1 MLARAPHAQIK
12 PISVWQII
20 RLAIFIVVRQ
30 KERGRYVTMKVE
42 MNLALGSVR
51 HVHESS
57 LTIYNGPVLNDDSTR
72 RQTVLETDLLH
83 NLALCA
89 DQLIESHAQCARSYP
104 DFDVPFAEFRDA
116 VAGAARKYLV
126 GSEGRKAAPTSA
138 ELSRFIGEL
147 KTLDLYLG
155 LACLR
160 GDEPAWWEFD
170 RQHRSFIERWTRHL
184 VRSDAD
190 ADEVIDAVYVELFGT
205 KVVAGV
211 RQSKFRTYTGRGS
224 LRGWLRAII
233 LHAAV
238 DLHRAPKVEVSM
250 EDWSESSDD
259 PPVRHVSGGE
269 VEGSMLT
276 SVVRERYRS
285 ATVAALD
292 HALGALDDHET
303 LLLLYYH
310 VEGLKLREIARIVEE
325 PKSPIRRWF
334 QRRSSRRSRVHEST
348 VMRWLDKVYRKVSE
362 HFHAELASKHGLK
375 PEEIEICKAIAAED
389 PAQSLAFKP
398 IAGNVSPK
406 DEASA

>member
-1 MLARAPHAQIK
+1 M
-12 PISVWQII
+12 
-20 RLAIFIVVRQ
+20 
-30 KERGRYVTMKVE
+30 
-42 MNLALGSVR
+42 
-51 HVHESS
+51 
-57 LTIYNGPVLNDDSTR
+57 NDDNTR
-72 RQTVLETDLLH
+72 RQAVLETDLLK
-83 NLALCA
+83 NLGSCT
-89 DQLIESHAQCARSYP
+89 DQLIDGHAQCAESYP
-104 DFDVPFAEFRDA
+104 NFDVPFDEFRAA
-116 VAGAARKYLV
+116 VAGAAAKYLI
-126 GSEGRKAAPTSA
+126 GLAEPGAQPTA
-138 ELSRFIGEL
+138 DELRRFIGEL
-147 KTLDLYLG
+147 KILDLYLG
-155 LACLR
+155 LACMR
-160 GDEPAWWEFD
+160 GNEHAWWEFD

-250 EDWSESSDD
+250 DDWSESGDEFPSQ
-259 PPVRHVSGGE
+259 HVSSGE
-269 VEGSMLT
+269 TEDLMLT

-292 HALGALDDHET
+292 QALATLDDHET

-334 QRRSSRRSRVHEST
+334 QRRNSKRSRVHEST

-362 HFHAELASKHGLK
+362 RFHAELAGKHGLK

-389 PAQSLAFKP
+389 PAHSITISP
-398 IAGNVSPK
+398 VSGLK
-406 DEASA
+406 KEEIRSEGAS